1 MRRVD
6 KIKKLRRTRR
16 TKRTKQQLVDPWDI
30 PKTTEVHVVEE
41 TDNITEEV
49 ELTLEELKKAYD
61 LTTEETQKVWTKHRK
76 NNDQ

>member
-6 KIKKLRRTRR
+6 KIRKL
-16 TKRTKQQLVDPWDI
+16 KRTKQQLVDPWDV
-30 PKTTEVHVVEE
+30 PKPTEVHVVEE
-41 TDNITEEV
+41 MDNITEEV

-61 LTTEETQKVWTKHRK
+61 LTTEETQKVWTKNRK

>member
-61 LTTEETQKVWTKHRK
+61 LTTEETQKVWTKNRK